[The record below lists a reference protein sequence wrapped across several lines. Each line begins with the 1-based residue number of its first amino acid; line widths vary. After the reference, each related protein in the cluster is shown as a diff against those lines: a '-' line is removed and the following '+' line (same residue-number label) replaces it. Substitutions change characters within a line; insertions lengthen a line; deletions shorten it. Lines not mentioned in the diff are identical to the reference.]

1 MKKSRLAKIIMSLV
15 MVFATSF
22 MLFGCGSEPKTF
34 EDYANSNTELQ
45 EELDKIAEQNSSSLG
60 KMGVDIKENEVIYSF
75 TYSQTYTAEEVTMI
89 KPTLEKTMETMSSSF
104 EGIAKQLETET
115 EITGITVTVV
125 YNNGDGSEL
134 FKQTYS
140 AK

>member
-60 KMGVDIKENEVIYSF
+60 KMGGRK
-75 TYSQTYTAEEVTMI
+75 
-89 KPTLEKTMETMSSSF
+89 KRKTVNP
-104 EGIAKQLETET
+104 KQK
-115 EITGITVTVV
+115 TGW
-125 YNNGDGSEL
+125 
-134 FKQTYS
+134 F
-140 AK
+140 